1 MNKRI
6 DQYIAEY
13 EELDL
18 DENDQN
24 TNDEMIK
31 EMKALMIDF
40 SSFLSFFEK
49 NSNAET
55 FIIIFESMKNF
66 ESMTTD
72 LVNRSFSHYLI
83 DFHTEL
89 NDQSSSNDQII
100 DHLQISLKNEFSI
113 IIVHTDMKNIN
124 SDSFAYVMIFD
135 RYISEKF
142 YEMMIDLNASTKSI
156 AEYDQYLAFKNHK
169 IDSFIDLNHTKTET
183 VNVQFDIESA
193 RSIES
198 LIIDTSFEIVKFHV
212 IKTDTSFLLSL
223 VDMNR
228 LKVYFNNVIN
238 SLIQMIKI
246 SNEILRKKKS
256 YSVIRRFD
264 HEFLL

>member
-13 EELDL
+13 EELE
-18 DENDQN
+18 DEHDQN
-24 TNDEMIK
+24 TNSEMIK

-40 SSFLSFFEK
+40 SSLSSFEK
-49 NSNAET
+49 NENAQT
-55 FIIIFESMKNF
+55 FIIIFESMKHL
-66 ESMTTD
+66 ESMIID
-72 LVNRSFSHYLI
+72 LINRSFSHYLI
-83 DFHTEL
+83 DFHTDM

-100 DHLQISLKNEFSI
+100 DHLQISLKNGFSI
-113 IIVHTDMKNIN
+113 INVHTDMKNTN
-124 SDSFAYVMIFD
+124 SDSFAYVMTFD

-142 YEMMIDLNASTKSI
+142 YEMMIDSNASTKST
-156 AEYDQYLAFKNHK
+156 AEYEQYLAFNK
-169 IDSFIDLNHTKTET
+169 INSTIDLNLFRAET
-183 VNVQFDIESA
+183 VNVQFEIESA
-193 RSIES
+193 SSIES
-198 LIIDTSFEIVKFHV
+198 LTIDKLFEIVEFHV

-228 LKVYFNNVIN
+228 LKVYFNNVTN

-246 SNEILRKKKS
+246 SSEILRKKES

-264 HEFLL
+264 HDFLL